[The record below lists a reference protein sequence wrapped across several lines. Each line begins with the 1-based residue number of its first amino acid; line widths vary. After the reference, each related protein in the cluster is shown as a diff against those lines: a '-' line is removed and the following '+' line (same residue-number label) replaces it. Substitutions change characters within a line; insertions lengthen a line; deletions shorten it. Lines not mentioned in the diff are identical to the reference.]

1 MSCKRWGGDVI
12 FIPCVKTNLFTNG
25 WKHTHTNTHTQ
36 THQLNMQADP
46 KAQLHLHQRHRSMKE
61 SPLGGGREGKYFLS
75 PLDGV
80 LESVSSKQE
89 MKRD

>member
-1 MSCKRWGGDVI
+1 
-12 FIPCVKTNLFTNG
+12 
-25 WKHTHTNTHTQ
+25 
-36 THQLNMQADP
+36 MQADP